1 MKLNIYL
8 DIDGVIK
15 GCTSPKE
22 DIEAF
27 LRYCLDNYPN
37 SIYWLTTHCN
47 HGVNRAPEALQGVLP
62 QELVDELAQK
72 VNTTEW
78 EVLKTDG
85 IDKDQDFVW
94 FDDNLFESEKRV
106 LENHYIYDGFFRMN
120 PKDPEMAKK
129 ALNHLKSLEQE
140 RDA

>member
-1 MKLNIYL
+1 MLNIYL

-15 GCTSPKE
+15 GCASPQG

-27 LRYCLDNYPN
+27 LRYCLDNY
-37 SIYWLTTHCN
+37 SDSMYWLTTHCN
-47 HGVNRAPEALQGVLP
+47 KGINRAPEALRGYLSDK
-62 QELVDELAQK
+62 LLDELETK
-72 VNTTEW
+72 VKPTTW

-85 IDKDQDFVW
+85 IDMDRDFVW

-106 LENHYIYDGFFRMN
+106 LESYYVLDGFFRMN

-129 ALNHLKSLEQE
+129 ALEHLKTLG
-140 RDA
+140 

>member
-1 MKLNIYL
+1 MLNIYL

-15 GCTSPKE
+15 GCASPQG

-27 LRYCLDNYPN
+27 LRYCLDNY
-37 SIYWLTTHCN
+37 SDSMYWLTTHCN
-47 HGVNRAPEALQGVLP
+47 KGINRAPEALRGYLSDK
-62 QELVDELAQK
+62 LLDELETK
-72 VNTTEW
+72 VKPTIW

-106 LENHYIYDGFFRMN
+106 LESYY
-120 PKDPEMAKK
+120 
-129 ALNHLKSLEQE
+129 ALDSFSE
-140 RDA
+140 